1 MEDPNEIERLLS
13 PRMGRRKRNGAEYVP
28 TFRSQMARAIQRHGV
43 GFGAGKKLRSRRG
56 VIAVRE
62 PNARSRRCVV
72 KVRYVP
78 VRGGNRA
85 AKLHLAYLV
94 RDGVERDG
102 TQGKLYGSDAGFDRD
117 TVDKPLAGEQRQFR
131 FIVSPEDG
139 DRLDL
144 TAFARQ
150 FMGQVEKDVGRRL
163 LWAAVN
169 HHNTDNPH
177 VHIVVRGVDADG
189 EDLRIDGRYIGQELG
204 WRAQEIVTRE
214 LGPRTELEVVSERSK
229 EVTREAFTPIDRMLA
244 SQLSSDNRLRPERL
258 PATAR
263 AGRALWLARLATLEQ
278 MGLARRE
285 AGGAWE
291 LASGWDAD
299 LKQMEIIS
307 EARARLARHVPGCLG
322 AGQVL
327 DSGQAFDTIDG
338 VVRGVGLHD
347 ELSGAMYVVVQRTA
361 GDACYVVI
369 RPEVAE
375 TLTVGDAV
383 TIKNPPESWVKSTD
397 RIVVRF
403 AAEHGGVYD
412 PVAHQ
417 AALML
422 RAGRLPSKG
431 QPSPAE
437 LVGANLRRLQRLEGY
452 GLVAKLA
459 GGCWRVP
466 PDLLAKLEA
475 REKTHPRRRIQVDR
489 VGPVRAARR
498 DRGVSRDR

>member
-189 EDLRIDGRYIGQELG
+189 EDLRIDGRYIGQELR

-263 AGRALWLARLATLEQ
+263 AGR
-278 MGLARRE
+278 
-285 AGGAWE
+285 
-291 LASGWDAD
+291 
-299 LKQMEIIS
+299 
-307 EARARLARHVPGCLG
+307 
-322 AGQVL
+322 
-327 DSGQAFDTIDG
+327 
-338 VVRGVGLHD
+338 
-347 ELSGAMYVVVQRTA
+347 
-361 GDACYVVI
+361 
-369 RPEVAE
+369 
-375 TLTVGDAV
+375 
-383 TIKNPPESWVKSTD
+383 
-397 RIVVRF
+397 
-403 AAEHGGVYD
+403 
-412 PVAHQ
+412 
-417 AALML
+417 
-422 RAGRLPSKG
+422 
-431 QPSPAE
+431 
-437 LVGANLRRLQRLEGY
+437 
-452 GLVAKLA
+452 
-459 GGCWRVP
+459 
-466 PDLLAKLEA
+466 
-475 REKTHPRRRIQVDR
+475 
-489 VGPVRAARR
+489 
-498 DRGVSRDR
+498 